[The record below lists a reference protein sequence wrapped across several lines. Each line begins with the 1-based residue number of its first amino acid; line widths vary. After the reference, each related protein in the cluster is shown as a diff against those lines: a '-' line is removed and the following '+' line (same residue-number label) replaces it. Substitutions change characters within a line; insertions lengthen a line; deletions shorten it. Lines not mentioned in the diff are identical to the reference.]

1 MIYGSR
7 HSLIHDPIHRFIA
20 RRHFHSSQGEL
31 LMQPLSRR
39 SRVIPAA
46 LVVAVLAAA
55 CGKKPQPA
63 PPPAPA
69 AAPQPAGPNQDSID
83 AARRD
88 SIARAQRIADSLR
101 AEQDRMAAALAAARN
116 TITQLIYF
124 DYNKADL
131 TDQDKATLDAKIPVL
146 NANPGLRIR
155 VAGNC
160 DARGSDEYNLALG
173 QRRAAAAKRYLTD
186 HGVDASRID
195 VISYGKERPVAQG
208 DTEEAYA
215 QNRNDQFE
223 ITAGG
228 DNIKAAGK

>member
-1 MIYGSR
+1 
-7 HSLIHDPIHRFIA
+7 
-20 RRHFHSSQGEL
+20 
-31 LMQPLSRR
+31 MQPLSRR
-39 SRVIPAA
+39 SRVIPAM
-46 LVVAVLAAA
+46 VLLAASAAA

-63 PPPAPA
+63 PAPAPA
-69 AAPQPAGPNQDSID
+69 AAPTQAGPNQDSLD

-101 AEQDRMAAALAAARN
+101 AEQDRGAAALAAARN

-124 DYNKADL
+124 DFNKSDL
-131 TDQDKATLDAKIPVL
+131 TDQDKSTLDAKIPVL
-146 NANPGLRIR
+146 NANPSLRIR

-173 QRRAAAAKRYLTD
+173 QRRASSAKRYLVD
-186 HGVDASRID
+186 HGVDAARID

-208 DTEEAYA
+208 DNEEAYA

>member
-1 MIYGSR
+1 
-7 HSLIHDPIHRFIA
+7 
-20 RRHFHSSQGEL
+20 
-31 LMQPLSRR
+31 MQPLSRR
-39 SRVIPAA
+39 SRFIPAV
-46 LVVAVLAAA
+46 LVVAGVAAA
-55 CGKKPQPA
+55 CGKKTPPA
-63 PPPAPA
+63 QPPAPA
-69 AAPQPAGPNQDSID
+69 QAPTSAGPNQDSID

-88 SIARAQRIADSLR
+88 SIARAQRLADSLR
-101 AEQDRMAAALAAARN
+101 AEQDRLAAALAAARN

-146 NANPGLRIR
+146 NANPSIRIR

-173 QRRAAAAKRYLTD
+173 QRRASAAKRYLVD
-186 HGVDASRID
+186 HGVDAARID

-208 DTEEAYA
+208 DNEQAYA

>member
-1 MIYGSR
+1 
-7 HSLIHDPIHRFIA
+7 
-20 RRHFHSSQGEL
+20 
-31 LMQPLSRR
+31 MQPVSRR
-39 SRVIPAA
+39 SRVIPATL
-46 LVVAVLAAA
+46 LVAALAAA

-63 PPPAPA
+63 PTPAPQAAPPA
-69 AAPQPAGPNQDSID
+69 PAGPNQDSID

-101 AEQDRMAAALAAARN
+101 AEQDRLAAAMAAARN
-116 TITQLIYF
+116 TITQLVYF
-124 DYNKADL
+124 DFNKSDL

-173 QRRAAAAKRYLTD
+173 QRRASEAKRYLVA
-186 HGVDASRID
+186 HGVDAARID
-195 VISYGKERPVAQG
+195 VISYGKERPIAQG

-228 DNIKAAGK
+228 DNIKAAGE